1 MRYLLL
7 LLLSLP
13 ALGQEAV
20 QYPALKKTIDS
31 LAFIDQ
37 KVQQDFIESFKTG
50 QSKKFEQI
58 EQETFIRHTPILK
71 QIFQTYGFPTYD
83 LVGKKSSNN
92 YWLCVQH
99 CDQDLSFQQT
109 VLAAME
115 PKVKAKKAD
124 PKNFAYLTDRVNINS
139 GKPQTY
145 GTQVTYKDRTAI
157 AKDLADPSQ
166 VNQKRLAIGLDS
178 LETYLRMMTTMH
190 RQMNPN

>member
-1 MRYLLL
+1 MRYLLF

-13 ALGQEAV
+13 ALGQESV
-20 QYPALKKTIDS
+20 KYPLLKKTIDS

-37 KVQQDFIESFKTG
+37 KVQQDFIDSFKTG

-58 EQETFIRHTPILK
+58 EQETFSRHTPILK
-71 QIFQTYGFPTYD
+71 QIFQVYGFPNYD

-99 CDQDLSFQQT
+99 CDQDLPFQQT
-109 VLAAME
+109 ILAAME
-115 PKVKAKKAD
+115 PQVKAKKAD
-124 PKNFAYLTDRVNINS
+124 SKNFAYLTDRVNINS
-139 GKPQTY
+139 GKPQIY

-157 AKDLADPSQ
+157 VKDLADPSY
-166 VNQKRLAIGLDS
+166 VNQKRLSIGLDS

>member
-1 MRYLLL
+1 MRYLLF

-13 ALGQEAV
+13 ALCQEVV

-37 KVQQDFIESFKTG
+37 KVQQDFIDSFKTG

-58 EQETFIRHTPILK
+58 EQETFVRHTPILK

-83 LVGKKSSNN
+83 LVGKKSSNY

-115 PKVKAKKAD
+115 PKVKEKKAD

-145 GTQVTYKDRTAI
+145 GTQVTYKERTAI
-157 AKDLADPSQ
+157 AKHLADPSQ